1 MSGTPVRLALV
12 RHGETV
18 ANVEGRWQGQSDS
31 ALTERGVEQSRSLA
45 QALADEPLA
54 AIYSSDLGRAMAT
67 ARIVAERCGV
77 EVIRDP
83 RLREIDTGRWTGQFG
98 FRLRQE
104 EPLLLEEWRLRP
116 AEMRLPGGEGLADV
130 QARVL
135 DFCRERLPRHRGED
149 VLVMA
154 HGTLNQTLL
163 VHALGQPLTDLWLPE
178 RIDNCQVSRLTFDPP
193 ATWQVLTLAE
203 TRHLERVGSLRAWR
217 AADLEQEERR

>member
-18 ANVEGRWQGQSDS
+18 ANVEGCWQGQSDS
-31 ALTERGVEQSRSLA
+31 PLTERGVEQSRSLA
-45 QALADEPLA
+45 EALADEPIA

-67 ARIVAERCGV
+67 ARIVAERHDLP
-77 EVIRDP
+77 VIPDA
-83 RLREIDTGRWTGQFG
+83 RLREIDTGRWTGQSG
-98 FRLRQE
+98 FVLRQE
-104 EPLLLEEWRLRP
+104 EPALLEEWRLHP

-135 DFCRERLPRHRGED
+135 DFCAAVLPRHRGED

-163 VHALGQPLTDLWLPE
+163 VHALGRPLTDLWLPE
-178 RIDNCQVSRLTFDPP
+178 RIDNGQVSRLTFSPP
-193 ATWQVLTLAE
+193 DTWQVLALAE
-203 TRHLERVGSLRAWR
+203 TGHLEQVGSLRAWR
-217 AADLEQEERR
+217 AADVEQAERA

>member
-45 QALADEPLA
+45 EALADEPLA

-67 ARIVAERCGV
+67 ARIVAERHGLGV
-77 EVIRDP
+77 IPDA
-83 RLREIDTGRWTGQFG
+83 RLREIDTGRWTGQLG
-98 FRLRQE
+98 SVLRQE
-104 EPLLLEEWRLRP
+104 EPALLEEWRLRP
-116 AEMRLPGGEGLADV
+116 AEMRLPGGEGLAEV

-135 DFCRERLPRHRGED
+135 DFCRELLPRHRGAS

-163 VHALGQPLTDLWLPE
+163 VHALGQPLTDLWLAE

-193 ATWQVLTLAE
+193 NTWQVQALAV
-203 TRHLERVGSLRAWR
+203 TRHLEQVGSLRAWR
-217 AADLEQEERR
+217 AADVEQEERR